1 MDSQKTISQEGGGV
15 RYEKK
20 MENIL
25 DRMWHMFP
33 DRDHML
39 WRSVGKWDNNG

>member
-1 MDSQKTISQEGGGV
+1 M
-15 RYEKK
+15 KK
-20 MENIL
+20 DGNIL

-39 WRSVGKWDNNG
+39 WRSVGNWDNNWMISCMDSRKK